1 MERAIGIMLLG
12 FLVSSIISLG
22 FMGLVW
28 MLAERP
34 LVVGFILLAI
44 FVGAGLVSG
53 WIDRDKMGIKK

>member
-1 MERAIGIMLLG
+1 
-12 FLVSSIISLG
+12 
-22 FMGLVW
+22 MGLVW